1 MLPGSIFAC
10 IRQCGTPSNRLTRM
24 PSTPISGCTM
34 IGWIH
39 SLTHGRSVR
48 TRRPS
53 TEKNRPLACTRFPVS
68 GSKSQPERSAN
79 GIRSTAKLFARA
91 RALNQEWKSAMDM
104 IASSATASADPF
116 AAALAMSAT

>member
-1 MLPGSIFAC
+1 
-10 IRQCGTPSNRLTRM
+10 
-24 PSTPISGCTM
+24 M

-53 TEKNRPLACTRFPVS
+53 TEKNRPLACTRLPLS
-68 GSKSQPERSAN
+68 GSKSQPRRSAN
-79 GIRSTAKLFARA
+79 GIRSTRKLLARA

-104 IASSATASADPF
+104 TASSATAKADPV
-116 AAALAMSAT
+116 AGAVSAALAMSTT